1 MDVKK
6 RGWSQKIEVVTHN
19 GTRATGLGPVEFAV
33 QCQRLG
39 AGEIVINSVD
49 RDGTMGG
56 YDLELVR
63 RVREATSLPITA
75 VGGAGSHEDI
85 ASLIRE
91 FGIIGAGAGSL
102 FVFKGK
108 YRAVLVNYPSREEKK
123 GILRRAAGDSRA

>member
-1 MDVKK
+1 M
-6 RGWSQKIEVVTHN
+6 
-19 GTRATGLGPVEFAV
+19 EFAV

-85 ASLIRE
+85 ASLIGE

-108 YRAVLVNYPSREEKK
+108 YRAVLVNYPSREEKE
-123 GILRRAAGDSRA
+123 GILRRAAGDARP

>member
-1 MDVKK
+1 M
-6 RGWSQKIEVVTHN
+6 
-19 GTRATGLGPVEFAV
+19 

-56 YDLELVR
+56 YDLEVVR
-63 RVREATSLPITA
+63 RVRDATSLPITA

-108 YRAVLVNYPSREEKK
+108 YRAVLVNYPSREEKE
-123 GILRRAAGDSRA
+123 GILRRAAGDARS